1 MFNTSGT
8 ELLVILLVA
17 LIVLGPEKLP
27 EAARK
32 VGNVMR
38 EIRRM
43 SSGFQAEVRD
53 ALAEPVAMVND
64 TVSTVKSGWT
74 AEPGTAASGTATAAS
89 GTATAA
95 SGTATAAS
103 GTATA
108 APAGAGATLA
118 TDGADRVPAPPPPLL
133 PPPDGPRADLPPPRA

>member
-1 MFNTSGT
+1 VVGVFNTSGT

-38 EIRRM
+38 ELRRM

-53 ALAEPVAMVND
+53 ALAEPIGIMNE
-64 TVSTVKSGWT
+64 TMNTVKSGFNEDP
-74 AEPGTAASGTATAAS
+74 AAAAAASPTH
-89 GTATAA
+89 
-95 SGTATAAS
+95 
-103 GTATA
+103 
-108 APAGAGATLA
+108 
-118 TDGADRVPAPPPPLL
+118 PAPVSMLPTQTEPAATSSNGAAHAAGPLIETGQAAGLPVSDL
-133 PPPDGPRADLPPPRA
+133 PPPSGARADLPPPPA